1 MVGLGTVLNPGR
13 SHQEQNQALE
23 KLRRTEPEGAITTGV
38 QAKPDHGKASWHG
51 DSQWPQGMG

>member
-1 MVGLGTVLNPGR
+1 MLNPGR

-38 QAKPDHGKASWHG
+38 QAKLDHGKASGPAGMETPNGHKEWG
-51 DSQWPQGMG
+51 DV